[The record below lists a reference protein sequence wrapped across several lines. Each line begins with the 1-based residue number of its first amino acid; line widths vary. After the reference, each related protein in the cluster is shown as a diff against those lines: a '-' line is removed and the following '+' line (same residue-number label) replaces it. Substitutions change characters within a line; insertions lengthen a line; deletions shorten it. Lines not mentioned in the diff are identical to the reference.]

1 MINRFSI
8 YGERCSGTNFLEKA
22 ILANFDLA
30 VTWNYGWK
38 HFFGHHDFTK
48 YNNDDTTLFI
58 CIIRSP
64 IDWIDSFFKELH
76 HIPLENR
83 LNLNTFLFNTFYS
96 VYGNKET
103 MEDRHIITKERY
115 KNIFELRRVK
125 NNFLIFDL
133 TKLVKNYVII
143 KYEDL
148 NSNYESVLEYIR
160 VKFNLQKRFDIY
172 KKIESHKGKNEKKY
186 VKKDIA
192 LNDKEINIIKKNLD
206 ITQENILGY
215 LT

>member
-1 MINRFSI
+1 MINRFTI

-38 HFFGHHDFTK
+38 HFFGHHNFSK
-48 YNNDDTTLFI
+48 GCHDDTLFI
-58 CIIRSP
+58 CIVRSP
-64 IDWIDSFFKELH
+64 IEWIDSFYRELH
-76 HIPLENR
+76 HIPPENR
-83 LNLNTFLFNTFYS
+83 VNLNTFLFNTFYS

-103 MEDRHIITKERY
+103 MEDRHMITKERY
-115 KNIFELRRVK
+115 KNIFDLRRVK

-133 TKLVKNYVII
+133 PKLVKNYVII

-148 NSNYESVLEYIR
+148 NSNYENVLEYIR
-160 VKFNLQKRFDIY
+160 INCKLQKRFDVY
-172 KKIESHKGKNEKKY
+172 KKIESHKGKNEEKY
-186 VKKDIA
+186 VKKEIA
-192 LNDKEINIIKKNLD
+192 LNDVEINMIKKNLD
-206 ITQENILGY
+206 IKQENILGY